1 MINTFIGTYIFKKL
15 NNASDKTTLSW
26 KFEKVEKIGIH
37 PWTSQAG
44 RLLSIKTN
52 ERKETREYVH
62 NMINKRNVLKINP
75 LTHILR
81 KYSTFFTCKLCV
93 RTFLIYWLQN
103 TEFSLFF
110 THTHLVEKNTT
121 LSNFYYQWKKF
132 SLPIIVI
139 FSAQFFFSHKYGMK
153 EGDFFPVPCVVNRKR
168 DFFKVHTRANFLHVK
183 NKNYFACH
191 ESLSKIST
199 F

>member
-93 RTFLIYWLQN
+93 RTFLTYWLQN

-139 FSAQFFFSHKYGMK
+139 FSAQFFFLINMGWKRGI
-153 EGDFFPVPCVVNRKR
+153 FFLSPV
-168 DFFKVHTRANFLHVK
+168 
-183 NKNYFACH
+183 
-191 ESLSKIST
+191 
-199 F
+199 

>member
-81 KYSTFFTCKLCV
+81 KYSTFFTCKL
-93 RTFLIYWLQN
+93 RTFLTYWLQN

-139 FSAQFFFSHKYGMK
+139 FSAQFFFLINMGWKRGI
-153 EGDFFPVPCVVNRKR
+153 FFLSPV
-168 DFFKVHTRANFLHVK
+168 
-183 NKNYFACH
+183 
-191 ESLSKIST
+191 
-199 F
+199 